1 MSMNDSKLYLVLG
14 CGDIGF
20 TVASELEK
28 LGKEPVIVVPNE
40 LMVEQ
45 LKWLGFR
52 ALAGDFSSPEV
63 LREAGMAVRR
73 LES

>member
-1 MSMNDSKLYLVLG
+1 MNDPKLYLVLG

-20 TVASELEK
+20 TVASEPKK

-52 ALAGDFSSPEV
+52 ASTGDFSSPEV
-63 LREAGMAVRR
+63 LRGAGMAVRR

>member
-1 MSMNDSKLYLVLG
+1 MSMNDPKLYLVLG
-14 CGDIGF
+14 GGDIGF
-20 TVASELEK
+20 TVASEQKKLE
-28 LGKEPVIVVPNE
+28 KEPVSVVPNE

-52 ALAGDFSSPEV
+52 ALAGGFSS